1 MIVSALRRSSIVSN
15 KGTASNAAAASGSP
29 RTPCIMPHS
38 FLQEEH
44 FEQIAHRFGVA
55 DDVVPDR
62 LLAEG
67 FEQAWRGL
75 EDLELF
81 FGSFGVDDTGNAQ
94 RPWVTQESDKK
105 SLLRWFVET
114 GIVRRH
120 ARALEQLG
128 ERLFMPV
135 RAFAGE
141 STVAR

>member
-1 MIVSALRRSSIVSN
+1 
-15 KGTASNAAAASGSP
+15 
-29 RTPCIMPHS
+29 
-38 FLQEEH
+38 LQEEH

-67 FEQAWRGL
+67 IEQAWRCL

-81 FGSFGVDDTGNAQ
+81 FGSFGIDDTGNAQ
-94 RPWVTQESDKK
+94 RPRITQESDKK
-105 SLLRWFVET
+105 SLLRWFVKT

-120 ARALEQLG
+120 ARALEERG

-135 RAFAGE
+135 RALPEIDSGKMKAEDIDSPAQGRE
-141 STVAR
+141 PRRDQGLAMMRGKRKPR

>member
-1 MIVSALRRSSIVSN
+1 
-15 KGTASNAAAASGSP
+15 
-29 RTPCIMPHS
+29 
-38 FLQEEH
+38 
-44 FEQIAHRFGVA
+44 
-55 DDVVPDR
+55 VPDR

-135 RAFAGE
+135 RALPEIDSGEMKAEDIDSRRKGASRAGIKA
-141 STVAR
+141 SP

>member
-1 MIVSALRRSSIVSN
+1 MRRRIRIA
-15 KGTASNAAAASGSP
+15 KDPLHHAAF
-29 RTPCIMPHS
+29 

-94 RPWVTQESDKK
+94 RPWVTQESDKRVCFDG
-105 SLLRWFVET
+105 SS
-114 GIVRRH
+114 RR
-120 ARALEQLG
+120 A
-128 ERLFMPV
+128 
-135 RAFAGE
+135 
-141 STVAR
+141 